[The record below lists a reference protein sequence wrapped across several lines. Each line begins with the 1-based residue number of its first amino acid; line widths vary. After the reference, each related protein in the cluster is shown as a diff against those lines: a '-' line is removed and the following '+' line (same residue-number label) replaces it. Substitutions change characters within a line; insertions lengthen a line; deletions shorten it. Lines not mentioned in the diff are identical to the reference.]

1 MSQAF
6 VEKPILESGSFSDLP
21 TRESLAQ
28 FRGPQISQFTERM
41 LPRLF
46 EEQAARSAEKIAV
59 TCDDLSLTYREL
71 NARANQ
77 LARHLR
83 AQGVGRESLV
93 GICVDRS
100 LEMAVGIL
108 GILKAGGAY
117 LPLDPDYPAERLA
130 FMLTDAR
137 PSLVLTKAELAS
149 HLPQREIVLLDSDW
163 PAIAENPDVNLP
175 ETPRAN
181 DLAYVIYTSGSTG
194 EPKGVMIEHGNLANY
209 LLALNHE
216 LQITG
221 DDLYLHTASLAFSSS
236 RRQLMLPLSQGATVV
251 IATSDQRQDPLALFE
266 MIKDRGVT
274 VMDAVPSF
282 WRSCTSMLEGL
293 DHEQRQGLL
302 DNGLRLMLSA
312 SEPLLSDIPQ
322 AWMSRFGHPARHVHM
337 FGQTETAG
345 IVSLYQVPDDI
356 SDELKF
362 LPIGK
367 PIANSEM
374 YILNLDQQH
383 CPVDVAGE
391 LYIGGA
397 GVGRGYLNRPELTAE
412 KFIPHPFEG
421 QDGVRLYRTGD
432 WAKYRADGQIEFA
445 GRRDQQ
451 VKLRGFRIELGEV
464 ETALARHP
472 SIRESVV
479 ITRADN
485 AAGTRLLAFFV
496 ANGSSDSAPNAGEL
510 RSFLRDHLPEYA
522 IPAVF
527 VQMDALPL
535 SANGKVNRLS
545 LPDPEKA
552 RPNLSSD
559 YVAPHTLAEKRLAA
573 VWSEVLRQERIGVND
588 NFFELGG
595 HSLLA
600 AQVVARVRAEF
611 RIEIALR
618 VLFEFPTIALM
629 AGAFKNLA
637 TSDRELLCET
647 IDPHVLE
654 GNVPLSFTQ
663 QQFWLLDQA
672 EPESGYNVCTAVRI
686 KGPLAVQELK
696 LALQTIVERH
706 EILRTNVLMNDG
718 EPVQIIAPLMRL
730 PFEVLD
736 LQQPSAAGRE
746 TEIQEIAAAESETHF
761 DLSDGPLI
769 RVKLL
774 KAGADEH
781 ILLITIHHFVFD
793 GWSVGVL
800 LKELAIFYRD
810 SLAGRPASLPP
821 MRIQYA
827 DFALWQR
834 RKLQGPWFERQ
845 LEYWKKQLAGA
856 SPMLDLPTDHSRT
869 QRNLVKSA
877 QESILL
883 SRNLSEALKT
893 LSRQEGATLFMT
905 LLAAFQTL
913 LFRYSGQEDI
923 VVGSPIAGRTMLE
936 TENLI
941 GAFVNTLVLRADFAG
956 NPSFR
961 EFLTRVRETTLGAF
975 SNQDVPFEKLVE
987 ELNPERRMNR
997 TPLFQAMFA
1006 LQNSPTP
1013 EMAVEGLALRRLK
1026 LSSTNVKFDLTLEAD
1041 EEPKGM
1047 SLRFEYNAELFTPRT
1062 IRRMLAHLENLL
1074 NAIVADPSQRV
1085 RNLTLLTEPERRQL
1099 IGEWSGVT
1107 LPFPEHSCIHTLFEA
1122 QVERTP
1128 DAIAAEF
1135 RGEQVSYRQLNNRAN
1150 QLAHSLRNHGVGP
1163 DTLVGICVERSLEM
1177 LAGMLGVLKAGG
1189 AYVPLDPAYP
1199 ADRLAFMIEDAGLSL
1214 VLTQERLTSEIPAGR
1229 ATLFC
1234 LDKDWESI
1242 ARESETNPPL
1252 TVASS
1257 NLAYVIYTSGST
1269 GNPKGVMIEHRSL
1282 VNFAVTAA
1290 AAYKIEPADRV
1301 LQFASLCFDISVE
1314 EIYPALTHGATVV
1327 LRTDE
1332 MISSARDFMHYC
1344 EEWRLTVLDL
1354 PTAYWHDL
1362 TDALSDE
1369 ELDLPAQVRL
1379 VIIGGEKASLDR
1391 VVIWQRLVSEN
1402 VRLVN
1407 TYGPTETTVAA
1418 TMCDLRPQDESTR
1431 IGAVPIG
1438 RPFANATVYLLD
1450 ESLRPVPI
1458 GVPGEL
1464 HVGGATGDLVRYR
1477 PDGNIEFLGRMD
1489 NQVKIRGFRV
1499 ELEEIEQ
1506 ALRRHANVSE
1516 CVVAMREDSDGDR
1529 RLIAYLVGDRDAQPS
1544 GSELR
1549 TFLKAKLPS
1558 YMLPAAFEIIDALPL
1573 TPNGKIDR
1581 RALPAPQAR
1590 PEIHAV
1596 ALPADELELKLIRIW
1611 EKVLRLNSIGVD
1623 DNFFEIGGHSLLAVR
1638 LFAQIEKSFGRNLPL
1653 ATLFQAPSVKQL
1665 ARVLRKDGWPAPW
1678 SSLVMIQ
1685 GGNKRTP
1692 FFCVHA
1698 AGGNVLEYHALARLL
1713 GPDQPFYGLQSQGLD
1728 GKSEPHTSIREMA
1741 AHYLKEMREVQP
1753 EGPYL
1758 IGGRSSGGTIAF
1770 EMACQLAAEGQKVAL
1785 LALLDTYPAGYFKL
1799 SPGSGSIPQR
1809 AGRYARKL
1817 KSHAMNLSQLGAAEK
1832 VAYICRKLAY
1842 APEKTKHKL
1851 YRRAYKLYQQ
1861 MGRAL
1866 PPVLKNIEEINF
1878 AAVKDYVPQTYSGG
1892 VTLFLAS
1899 DLTAGYDL
1907 QDGWRELVD
1916 GSVEAHEISGNHINM
1931 INEPHVRRLAEK
1943 LRGCL
1948 EKTQADHSTVRRAA

>member
-1 MSQAF
+1 MAQSL
-6 VEKPILESGSFSDLP
+6 VEKPDLESGSFTDLL
-21 TRESLAQ
+21 TRERLAQ
-28 FRGPQISQFTERM
+28 FRGARISRFTETS

-46 EEQAARSAEKIAV
+46 EAQAARAAEKVAV
-59 TCDDLSLTYREL
+59 ICEAESLTYNEL

-77 LARHLR
+77 LAHHLR
-83 AQGVGRESLV
+83 ALGVGRESLV

-108 GILKAGGAY
+108 AILKSGGAY
-117 LPLDPDYPAERLA
+117 LPLDPEYPAERLA
-130 FMLTDAR
+130 FMLTDAQ
-137 PSLVLTKAELAS
+137 PTLVLTKTDLAS
-149 HLPQREIVLLDSDW
+149 HLPRSQTRVLLDSDW
-163 PAIAENPDVNLP
+163 PVIAEHVDANLA
-175 ETPRAN
+175 ETPGAH

-194 EPKGVMIEHGNLANY
+194 EPKGVMIEHGNLASY
-209 LLALNHE
+209 LLALDEE
-216 LQITG
+216 LGINS
-221 DDLYLHTASLAFSSS
+221 DDVYLHTASIAFSSS
-236 RRQLMLPLSQGATVV
+236 RRQLLLPLSQGATVA
-251 IATSDQRQDPLALFE
+251 IATSDQRKDPVALFE
-266 MIKDRGVT
+266 MIKARGVT

-282 WRSCTSMLEGL
+282 WRTCTSILEGL
-293 DHEQRQGLL
+293 DEESRRKLL
-302 DNGLRLMLSA
+302 DNRLRLMLSA
-312 SEPLLSDIPQ
+312 SEPLLSDIPRT
-322 AWMSRFGHPARHVHM
+322 WMSQFGHPARHVHM

-345 IVSLYQVPDDI
+345 IVSLYHVPASLD
-356 SDELKF
+356 DELNV
-362 LPIGK
+362 LPIGR
-367 PIANSEM
+367 PIANSEV
-374 YILNLDQQH
+374 YILDADQRPCQAN
-383 CPVDVAGE
+383 VAGE

-412 KFIPHPFEG
+412 KFIPHPFG
-421 QDGVRLYRTGD
+421 DHNGARLYRTGD
-432 WAKYRADGQIEFA
+432 WARYRTDGQIEFV

-451 VKLRGFRIELGEV
+451 VKLRGFRVELGEV
-464 ETALARHP
+464 ETALAKHP
-472 SIRESVV
+472 LIRESAVV
-479 ITRADN
+479 TRQDDR
-485 AAGTRLLAFFV
+485 AGTRLIAYFV
-496 ANGSSDSAPNAGEL
+496 SNGAPDFSLNTGEL
-510 RSFLRDHLPEYA
+510 RSFLSARLPEYA
-522 IPAVF
+522 IPSVF
-527 VQMDALPL
+527 VQMEVLPL

-545 LPDPEKA
+545 LPEPEGA
-552 RPNLSSD
+552 RPHLSSE
-559 YVAPHTLAEKRLAA
+559 YVAPRTAAEQKLAA
-573 VWSEVLRQERIGVND
+573 IWSEVLRLERVGVND

-600 AQVVARVRAEF
+600 AQVVARVRAELK
-611 RIEIALR
+611 IEVSLR
-618 VLFEFPTIALM
+618 VLFESPTVALM
-629 AGAFKNLA
+629 VGSLETIGA
-637 TSDRELLCET
+637 SEDDLLIPT
-647 IDPHVLE
+647 IDP
-654 GNVPLSFTQ
+654 GTRSGKVPLSFTQ

-672 EPESGYNVCTAVRI
+672 EPDSCYNVCTALKI
-686 KGPLAVQELK
+686 AGPLRIQTLRR
-696 LALQTIVERH
+696 ALERIVERH
-706 EILRTNVLMNDG
+706 EILRTNVVVNESG
-718 EPVQIIAPLMRL
+718 PVQVIAPSIRL
-730 PFEVLD
+730 PFDILD
-736 LQQPSAAGRE
+736 LRQLSASERE
-746 TEIQEIAAAESETHF
+746 TETQNLVRTESETPF
-761 DLSDGPLI
+761 DLSSGPLL

-774 KAGADEH
+774 TAGDAENV
-781 ILLITIHHFVFD
+781 LLLTIHHIVCD
-793 GWSVGVL
+793 GWSVSL
-800 LKELAIFYRD
+800 LLSELARHYQD
-810 SLAGRPASLPP
+810 LSAGRAASPP
-821 MRIQYA
+821 QLKIQYA

-834 RKLQGPWFERQ
+834 ERLQGQRCERQ
-845 LEYWKKQLAGA
+845 LEYWRSQMAGA
-856 SPMLDLPTDHSRT
+856 GLRLDLPTDYQGPEKRS
-869 QRNLVKSA
+869 VVGA
-877 QESILL
+877 QDSILL
-883 SRNLSEALKT
+883 PASLSEAIGK

-923 VVGSPIAGRTMLE
+923 VVGSPVAGRSMLE
-936 TENLI
+936 TESLI
-941 GAFVNTLVLRADFAG
+941 GAFVNTLVFRADFAG
-956 NPSFR
+956 QPSFR
-961 EFLTRVRETTLGAF
+961 EFLGSVRAATFGAF
-975 SNQDVPFEKLVE
+975 SNQDVPFEKLVA
-987 ELNPERRMNR
+987 ELNPERKGNR
-997 TPLFQAMFA
+997 TPLFQTMFV
-1006 LQNSPTP
+1006 LQNNPAPNLSI
-1013 EMAVEGLALRRLK
+1013 EGLTLRRLK

-1464 HVGGATGDLVRYR
+1464 HVGGAGVARGYVNRPELTAAKFIQDPFSDQRCARLYKTGDLVRYR

-1558 YMLPAAFEIIDALPL
+1558 YMLPA
-1573 TPNGKIDR
+1573 
-1581 RALPAPQAR
+1581 
-1590 PEIHAV
+1590 
-1596 ALPADELELKLIRIW
+1596 
-1611 EKVLRLNSIGVD
+1611 
-1623 DNFFEIGGHSLLAVR
+1623 
-1638 LFAQIEKSFGRNLPL
+1638 
-1653 ATLFQAPSVKQL
+1653 
-1665 ARVLRKDGWPAPW
+1665 
-1678 SSLVMIQ
+1678 
-1685 GGNKRTP
+1685 
-1692 FFCVHA
+1692 
-1698 AGGNVLEYHALARLL
+1698 
-1713 GPDQPFYGLQSQGLD
+1713 
-1728 GKSEPHTSIREMA
+1728 
-1741 AHYLKEMREVQP
+1741 
-1753 EGPYL
+1753 
-1758 IGGRSSGGTIAF
+1758 
-1770 EMACQLAAEGQKVAL
+1770 
-1785 LALLDTYPAGYFKL
+1785 
-1799 SPGSGSIPQR
+1799 
-1809 AGRYARKL
+1809 
-1817 KSHAMNLSQLGAAEK
+1817 
-1832 VAYICRKLAY
+1832 
-1842 APEKTKHKL
+1842 
-1851 YRRAYKLYQQ
+1851 
-1861 MGRAL
+1861 
-1866 PPVLKNIEEINF
+1866 
-1878 AAVKDYVPQTYSGG
+1878 
-1892 VTLFLAS
+1892 
-1899 DLTAGYDL
+1899 
-1907 QDGWRELVD
+1907 
-1916 GSVEAHEISGNHINM
+1916 
-1931 INEPHVRRLAEK
+1931 
-1943 LRGCL
+1943 
-1948 EKTQADHSTVRRAA
+1948 